1 MCYKWEWFQ
10 WRRAAEANE
19 KREQSKTL
27 PERTRTK
34 PQPERATEVVRPDQ
48 ASKRQEEL
56 ESV

>member
-10 WRRAAEANE
+10 WRRAAEARE
-19 KREQSKTL
+19 KREQSKTVTEHTPTKAR
-27 PERTRTK
+27 PEPAR
-34 PQPERATEVVRPDQ
+34 EVVQPDQ